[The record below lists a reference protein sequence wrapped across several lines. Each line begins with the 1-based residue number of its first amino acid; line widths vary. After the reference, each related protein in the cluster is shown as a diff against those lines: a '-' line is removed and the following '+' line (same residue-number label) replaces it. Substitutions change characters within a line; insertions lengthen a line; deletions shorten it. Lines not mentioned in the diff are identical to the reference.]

1 MVEINPVKKVK
12 GEIKISGD
20 KSITH
25 RAFIFSAISKGES
38 LIINA
43 NRGDDTQRTLE
54 ILRKIGAQINFD
66 SKGIIIKGVSLKGLK
81 EPDDVLNCGNSGTTI
96 RLLSGLFSSIENKF
110 FVLTGDD
117 SLRKRPMRRV
127 VEPISRM
134 GGLILGKEGG
144 NYPPLAVFGRKLNGI
159 EYELKKPSAQVKS
172 AIILATLNAKDKS
185 TIIEKIKTRDH
196 TEIMLKEFGGK
207 IELNENKIIV
217 YPIENLYAREIF
229 IPGDFSS
236 ASYFIMLSLLL
247 PNSEI
252 LIKQVSLNP
261 TRTYLLN
268 KLIDNGGDIKIL
280 NEKVL
285 NGEKFGD
292 LLIKT
297 SFIKKLEIKMDEAP
311 LLIDELPLIGAI
323 GAFLDGGVEV
333 HGAEEL
339 RVKES
344 DRIKVL
350 VENLKNLGVDSEEL
364 PDGFIVKKSKNIRK
378 SLIKTAYDHR
388 IALSFI
394 IFGLLSNCGVVIEE
408 VESIK
413 ISFPEF
419 FELLKE
425 VSNV

>member
-1 MVEINPVKKVK
+1 MVEIKPIKRVK

-25 RAFIFSAISKGES
+25 RAFIFSTISNGVS
-38 LIINA
+38 LITNA
-43 NRGDDTQRTLE
+43 NSGDDTQRTLD
-54 ILRKIGAQINFD
+54 IMRRIGAEIYFDDRGIKIN
-66 SKGIIIKGVSLKGLK
+66 GVGLNKIK
-81 EPDDVLNCGNSGTTI
+81 EPDDVLYCGNSGTTI

-117 SLRKRPMRRV
+117 SLRKRPMKRV
-127 VEPISRM
+127 VEPISLM
-134 GGLILGKEGG
+134 GGLIWGRDFG
-144 NYPPLAVFGRKLNGI
+144 NFPPLAIFGKKLSGI
-159 EYELKKPSAQVKS
+159 DYELKKPSAQVKS
-172 AIILATLNAKDKS
+172 ALILATLNAKDKS

-207 IELNENKIIV
+207 IEINENKIIV

-268 KLIDNGGDIKIL
+268 KLIASGGDIKIL
-280 NEKVL
+280 NEKIL

-297 SFIKKLEIKMDEAP
+297 SFIKKLEIEKDEAP

-394 IFGLLSNCGVVIEE
+394 IFGLISNCGVVIEE

-413 ISFPEF
+413 ISFPDF
-419 FELLKE
+419 FDFLKE